1 MRGRGRPRHDM
12 NAFSQLNGQTSLPR
26 GGQVRLSVDSSGAAF
41 SQLNG
46 FDFSERATQKTQS
59 SQARAFSQLNARA
72 VIPLSQ
78 ARKPAS
84 ARAAFSQLNALGLG
98 ARSTCCSAPRSR
110 PKPAPRR
117 PDFRGLKPWA
127 YLHAVHEP
135 RTTRGSVH
143 LESGIWRNRMK

>member
-46 FDFSERATQKTQS
+46 FDFSERATQKTHS

-72 VIPLSQ
+72 VGGRATHVTKHSTSGA
-78 ARKPAS
+78 AR
-84 ARAAFSQLNALGLG
+84 RGR
-98 ARSTCCSAPRSR
+98 RSEEHTSELQSP
-110 PKPAPRR
+110 
-117 PDFRGLKPWA
+117 
-127 YLHAVHEP
+127 
-135 RTTRGSVH
+135 
-143 LESGIWRNRMK
+143 